1 MGIKQLDQFGEVR
14 QRPRQAVNLVDDDDV
29 NLAGA
34 DIIQQFLKVGAVGGP
49 AGVSPIVISG
59 PDQGP
64 AGRWYKTILLSRL
77 SFGKSKFES
86 SCRQK
91 LIRCGGRL

>member
-1 MGIKQLDQFGEVR
+1 MGIEQLDQLGKIR
-14 QRPRQAVNLVDDDDV
+14 QRPRQAVDLVDDDDV

-34 DIIQQFLKVGAVGGP
+34 DIIQQSLKVGAVGGP

-64 AGRWYKTILLSRL
+64 AGMGLAFDVGGSRL
-77 SFGKSKFES
+77 VL
-86 SCRQK
+86 CVQ
-91 LIRCGGRL
+91 